1 MVMNFNDAQMSDI
14 TVVLDKRWEDN
25 LDGAVEE
32 LKKEGMEIRRAD
44 DDCSVVEGVIKS
56 CNVPVLQKLDCVDYV
71 RTTFS
76 WIADY
81 PPGDPRD
88 LDKAYRDADE

>member
-1 MVMNFNDAQMSDI
+1 MNFNDAQMSDI
-14 TVVLDKRWEDN
+14 TVVLDKRWENN
-25 LDGAVEE
+25 LDAAVQD
-32 LKKEGMEIRRAD
+32 LKKEGMEVRSCD
-44 DDCSVVEGVIKS
+44 DDCSVVEGVIES
-56 CNVPVLQKLDCVDYV
+56 CKVGTLQKLDCVDYV

-88 LDKAYRDADE
+88 QDKVHREVDE

>member
-1 MVMNFNDAQMSDI
+1 MSMNFNDATMSDI

-25 LDGAVEE
+25 LAGAVED
-32 LKKEGMEIRRAD
+32 LKKSGMEIRNAD
-44 DDCSVVEGVIKS
+44 DDNSVVEGVIES
-56 CNVPVLQKLDCVDYV
+56 SRVAGLQKLDCVDYV
-71 RTTFS
+71 RTTFT

-88 LDKAYRDADE
+88 QDKVHREADE